1 MKKISLLILA
11 MVLGISAHA
20 QTIHWLTF
28 IDTTDDNV
36 GRIDILGRQVL
47 YNRFV
52 NVINAALAPAG
63 YSSDIQDYYGT
74 RTTPENCKEAVQ
86 NLKCDEKDI
95 IVFYYIG
102 HGTRAKS
109 DPTPYPQMLL
119 ASTNIDKFIPL
130 SWVNDQL
137 KKKGARLAVTIGMCC
152 NVVQDVTSKVSPTFS
167 VNYGNTYV
175 DDAAIKN
182 IQKLFLENT
191 GNIIVSSAS
200 PSQSSIAIP
209 VTTDIVPAGKYIDLF
224 TTSLI
229 HVFDHHLKNNK
240 SITWEAVLDNLK
252 EYVNDASIG
261 RQTPIYEANINGA
274 KRVEGD
280 KRRADTDKTPL
291 TQNDDNDE
299 RVNRM
304 VRLLDLIVDSSLK
317 EEQRM
322 VGAALFKVAFL
333 ADDAEVKIL
342 AQDGDLV
349 VDKESGTTFID
360 RISTSRLLLKVA
372 IESCKYVSDGES
384 IKVKEMK
391 VREIYKKKENK

>member
-1 MKKISLLILA
+1 MKKTVLMIMA
-11 MVLGISAHA
+11 MVMALTMQA

-74 RTTPENCKEAVQ
+74 RTTPENCKDAIQ
-86 NLKCDEKDI
+86 NLKCDDKDI

-102 HGTRAKS
+102 HGTRAKD

-175 DDAAIKN
+175 DDAAINN

-240 SITWEAVLDNLK
+240 NITWEAVLDNLK

-261 RQTPIYEANINGA
+261 RQTPIYEANINGS
-274 KRVEGD
+274 KRVDGG
-280 KRRADTDKTPL
+280 KRQTGQDETPL
-291 TQNDDNDE
+291 NQNDGDDE
-299 RVNRM
+299 KLNRM

-317 EEQRM
+317 EEERM

-349 VDKESGTTFID
+349 VDKETGEDFID
-360 RISTSRLLLKVA
+360 RISTSHILLKVA
-372 IESCKYVSDGES
+372 IESCKYVSDGDK
-384 IKVKEMK
+384 IKVKEMR
-391 VREIYKKKENK
+391 VREIYKKKGIK

>member
-1 MKKISLLILA
+1 MKKIVFTIMT
-11 MVLGISAHA
+11 MVVALTMQA

-47 YNRFV
+47 YNRFI

-63 YSSDIQDYYGT
+63 YDSDIQDFYGT
-74 RTTPENCKEAVQ
+74 RTTPENCKNAVQ

-95 IVFYYIG
+95 VVFYYIG

-119 ASTNIDKFIPL
+119 TSSNIDKFIPL

-137 KKKGARLAVTIGMCC
+137 KKKGARLVVTIGMCC
-152 NVVQDVTSKVSPTFS
+152 NVVQDVTSKISPTFS
-167 VNYGNTYV
+167 INYGNTYV
-175 DDAAIKN
+175 DDAAIEN
-182 IQKLFLENT
+182 IQKLFLENK

-209 VTTDIVPAGKYIDLF
+209 VTTDIVPVGKYIDLF

-240 SITWEAVLDNLK
+240 NITWEAVLDNLK

-274 KRVEGD
+274 KRVEG
-280 KRRADTDKTPL
+280 KRDTEPDKTPI
-291 TQNDDNDE
+291 TKEENDDE
-299 RVNRM
+299 RLNRM
-304 VRLLDLIVDSSLK
+304 VKLLDLIVNSNLR
-317 EEQRM
+317 EETRM
-322 VGAALFKVAFL
+322 TGATLFKTRFL

-342 AQDGDLV
+342 SQDGDIV
-349 VDKESGTTFID
+349 VDKESGDTFID

-372 IESCKYVSDGES
+372 IESCKYISDGES
-384 IKVKEMK
+384 IKIKEMK
-391 VREIYKKKENK
+391 VREIYKNKDNK

>member
-1 MKKISLLILA
+1 MKKIGLLILTMA
-11 MVLGISAHA
+11 FAITTQA

-47 YNRFV
+47 YNRFI
-52 NVINAALAPAG
+52 NVINAALAPVG
-63 YSSDIQDYYGT
+63 YSSDIQDFYGT
-74 RTTPENCKEAVQ
+74 RTTPENCKDAVE
-86 NLKCDEKDI
+86 NLRCDEKDI
-95 IVFYYIG
+95 VVFYYIG

-274 KRVEGD
+274 ARVEG
-280 KRRADTDKTPL
+280 KKQTEPDKTPL
-291 TQNDDNDE
+291 TQNDGDDE
-299 RVNRM
+299 KLNKM
-304 VRLLDLIVDSSLK
+304 VRMLDLIVDSSLK
-317 EEQRM
+317 EETRM
-322 VGAALFKVAFL
+322 AGAALFKVAFL
-333 ADDAEVKIL
+333 ADNAEVKIL

-349 VDKESGTTFID
+349 VDKEDGTTFID
-360 RISTSRLLLKVA
+360 RISTSHLLLKVA
-372 IESCKYVSDGES
+372 IESCKYVTDGET

-391 VREIYKKKENK
+391 VREIYKKKDNK

>member
-1 MKKISLLILA
+1 MKKIGLLILTMA
-11 MVLGISAHA
+11 LAITTQA
-20 QTIHWLTF
+20 QTIHWMTF
-28 IDTTDDNV
+28 IDTTDDDV

-47 YNRFV
+47 YNRFI

-63 YSSDIQDYYGT
+63 YSSDIQDFYGT
-74 RTTPENCKEAVQ
+74 RTTPENCKNAVAS
-86 NLKCDEKDI
+86 LKCDEKDI
-95 IVFYYIG
+95 VVFYYIG

-137 KKKGARLAVTIGMCC
+137 KTKGALLAVTIGMCC

-175 DDAAIKN
+175 EDVAIKN

-229 HVFDHHLKNNK
+229 HVFDHHVKNNK
-240 SITWEAVLDNLK
+240 SITWETVLDNLK
-252 EYVNDASIG
+252 EYVNDASVG

-274 KRVEGD
+274 ARVES
-280 KRRADTDKTPL
+280 KRQTEPDTTPL
-291 TQNDDNDE
+291 NKNDDEDE
-299 RVNRM
+299 KLNKM
-304 VRLLDLIVDSSLK
+304 VRLLDIIVDSSVK
-317 EEQRM
+317 EETRM
-322 VGAALFKVAFL
+322 AGALLFKAAYL
-333 ADDAEVKIL
+333 ADDSEVKIL
-342 AQDGDLV
+342 AQDSNLV
-349 VDKESGTTFID
+349 VDKELGETFID
-360 RISTSRLLLKVA
+360 RISTSHLLLKVA
-372 IESCKYVSDGES
+372 IESCNFVTDGET

-391 VREIYKKKENK
+391 VREIYIKK

>member
-1 MKKISLLILA
+1 MKKIGLLILTMA
-11 MVLGISAHA
+11 LAITTQA
-20 QTIHWLTF
+20 QTIHWMTF
-28 IDTTDDNV
+28 IDTTDDDV

-47 YNRFV
+47 YNRFI

-63 YSSDIQDYYGT
+63 YSSDIQDFYGT
-74 RTTPENCKEAVQ
+74 RTTPENCKDAVAS
-86 NLKCDEKDI
+86 LKCDEKDI
-95 IVFYYIG
+95 VVFYYIG

-137 KKKGARLAVTIGMCC
+137 KTKGARLAVTIGMCC

-175 DDAAIKN
+175 EDVAIKN

-229 HVFDHHLKNNK
+229 HVFDHHVKNNK
-240 SITWEAVLDNLK
+240 SITWETVLDNLK
-252 EYVNDASIG
+252 EYVNDASVG

-274 KRVEGD
+274 ARVES
-280 KRRADTDKTPL
+280 KRQTEPDTTPL
-291 TQNDDNDE
+291 NKNDDEDE
-299 RVNRM
+299 KLNKM
-304 VRLLDLIVDSSLK
+304 VRLLDIIVDSSVK
-317 EEQRM
+317 EETRM
-322 VGAALFKVAFL
+322 AGALLFKAAYL
-333 ADDAEVKIL
+333 ADDSEVKIL
-342 AQDGDLV
+342 AQDSNLV
-349 VDKESGTTFID
+349 VDKELGETFID
-360 RISTSRLLLKVA
+360 RISTSHLLLKVA
-372 IESCKYVSDGES
+372 IESCNFVTDGET

-391 VREIYKKKENK
+391 VREIYIKK

>member
-1 MKKISLLILA
+1 MKKTVLTIMA
-11 MVLGISAHA
+11 MVMALTMQA

-63 YSSDIQDYYGT
+63 YGSDIQDFYGT
-74 RTTPENCKEAVQ
+74 RTTPENCKNAVQ
-86 NLKCDEKDI
+86 NLKCGEKDI

-191 GNIIVSSAS
+191 GNIIISSAS

-240 SITWEAVLDNLK
+240 SITWKAVLDNLK

-274 KRVEGD
+274 KRVEGKRNTEPD
-280 KRRADTDKTPL
+280 KNPIARGDSD
-291 TQNDDNDE
+291 DE
-299 RVNRM
+299 RLNRM
-304 VRLLDLIVDSSLK
+304 VKMLDLIVDSNLK
-317 EEQRM
+317 EEARM
-322 VGAALFKVAFL
+322 AGAALFKTAFL
-333 ADDAEVKIL
+333 ADGAEVKIL
-342 AQDGDLV
+342 SQDGDMV
-349 VDKESGTTFID
+349 VDKESGITFID

-372 IESCKYVSDGES
+372 VESCKYISDGES
-384 IKVKEMK
+384 VKIKEMR
-391 VREIYKKKENK
+391 VREIYKTKDNK

>member
-1 MKKISLLILA
+1 MKKIGLLILTMA
-11 MVLGISAHA
+11 LAITTQA
-20 QTIHWLTF
+20 QTIHWMTF
-28 IDTTDDNV
+28 IDTTDDDV

-47 YNRFV
+47 YNRFI

-63 YSSDIQDYYGT
+63 YSSDIQDFYGT
-74 RTTPENCKEAVQ
+74 RTTPENCKNAVAS
-86 NLKCDEKDI
+86 LKCDEKDI
-95 IVFYYIG
+95 VVFYYIG

-137 KKKGARLAVTIGMCC
+137 KTKGARLAVTLGMCC

-175 DDAAIKN
+175 EDVAIKN

-229 HVFDHHLKNNK
+229 HVFDHHVKNNK
-240 SITWEAVLDNLK
+240 SITWETVLDNLK
-252 EYVNDASIG
+252 EYVNDASVG

-274 KRVEGD
+274 ARVES
-280 KRRADTDKTPL
+280 KRQTEPDTTPL
-291 TQNDDNDE
+291 NKNDDEDE
-299 RVNRM
+299 KLNKM
-304 VRLLDLIVDSSLK
+304 VRLLDIIVDSSVK
-317 EEQRM
+317 EETRM
-322 VGAALFKVAFL
+322 AGALLFKAAYL
-333 ADDAEVKIL
+333 ADDSEVKIL
-342 AQDGDLV
+342 AQDSNLV
-349 VDKESGTTFID
+349 VDKELGETFID
-360 RISTSRLLLKVA
+360 RISTSHLLLKVA
-372 IESCKYVSDGES
+372 IESCNFVTDGET

-391 VREIYKKKENK
+391 VREIYIKK

>member
-1 MKKISLLILA
+1 
-11 MVLGISAHA
+11 MVVALTMQA

-47 YNRFV
+47 YNRFI

-63 YSSDIQDYYGT
+63 YDSDIQDFYGT
-74 RTTPENCKEAVQ
+74 RTTPENCKNAVQ

-95 IVFYYIG
+95 VVFYYIG

-119 ASTNIDKFIPL
+119 TSSNIDKFIPL

-137 KKKGARLAVTIGMCC
+137 KKKGARLVVTIGMCC
-152 NVVQDVTSKVSPTFS
+152 NVVQDVTSKISPTFS
-167 VNYGNTYV
+167 INYGNTYV
-175 DDAAIKN
+175 DDAAIEN
-182 IQKLFLENT
+182 IQKLFLENK

-209 VTTDIVPAGKYIDLF
+209 VTTDIVPVGKYIDLF

-240 SITWEAVLDNLK
+240 NITWEAVLDNLK

-274 KRVEGD
+274 KRVEG
-280 KRRADTDKTPL
+280 KRDTEPDKTPI
-291 TQNDDNDE
+291 TKEENDDE
-299 RVNRM
+299 RLNRM
-304 VRLLDLIVDSSLK
+304 VKLLDLIVNSNLR
-317 EEQRM
+317 EETRM
-322 VGAALFKVAFL
+322 TGATLFKTRFL

-342 AQDGDLV
+342 SQDGDIV
-349 VDKESGTTFID
+349 VDKESGDTFID

-372 IESCKYVSDGES
+372 IESCKYISDGES
-384 IKVKEMK
+384 IKIKEMK
-391 VREIYKKKENK
+391 VREIYKNKDNK

>member
-1 MKKISLLILA
+1 
-11 MVLGISAHA
+11 MVVALTMQA

-28 IDTTDDNV
+28 IDTTDDYV

-47 YNRFV
+47 YNRFI

-63 YSSDIQDYYGT
+63 YDSDIQDFYGT
-74 RTTPENCKEAVQ
+74 RTTPENCKNAVQ

-95 IVFYYIG
+95 VVFYYIG

-119 ASTNIDKFIPL
+119 TSSNIDKFIPL

-137 KKKGARLAVTIGMCC
+137 KKKGARLVVTIGMCC
-152 NVVQDVTSKVSPTFS
+152 NVVQDVTSKISPTFS
-167 VNYGNTYV
+167 INYGNTYV
-175 DDAAIKN
+175 DDAAIEN
-182 IQKLFLENT
+182 IQKLFLENK

-209 VTTDIVPAGKYIDLF
+209 VTTDIVPVGKYIDLF

-240 SITWEAVLDNLK
+240 NITWEAVLDNLK

-274 KRVEGD
+274 KRVEG
-280 KRRADTDKTPL
+280 KRDTEPDKTPI
-291 TQNDDNDE
+291 TKEENDDE
-299 RVNRM
+299 RLNRM
-304 VRLLDLIVDSSLK
+304 VKLLDLIVNSNLR
-317 EEQRM
+317 EETRM
-322 VGAALFKVAFL
+322 TGATLFKTRFL

-342 AQDGDLV
+342 SQDGDIV
-349 VDKESGTTFID
+349 VDKESGDTFID

-372 IESCKYVSDGES
+372 IESCKYISDGES
-384 IKVKEMK
+384 IKIKEMK
-391 VREIYKKKENK
+391 VREIYKNKDNK

>member
-1 MKKISLLILA
+1 MKKIVFTIMT
-11 MVLGISAHA
+11 MVVALTMQA

-28 IDTTDDNV
+28 IDTTDDYV

-47 YNRFV
+47 YNRFI

-63 YSSDIQDYYGT
+63 YDSDIQDFYGT
-74 RTTPENCKEAVQ
+74 RTTPENCKNAVQ

-95 IVFYYIG
+95 VVFYYIG

-119 ASTNIDKFIPL
+119 TSSNIDKFIPL

-137 KKKGARLAVTIGMCC
+137 KKKGARLVVTIGMCC
-152 NVVQDVTSKVSPTFS
+152 NVVQDVTSKISPTFS
-167 VNYGNTYV
+167 INYGNTYV
-175 DDAAIKN
+175 DDAAIEN
-182 IQKLFLENT
+182 IQKLFLENK

-209 VTTDIVPAGKYIDLF
+209 VTTDIVPVGKYIDLF

-240 SITWEAVLDNLK
+240 NITWEAVLDNLK

-274 KRVEGD
+274 KRVEG
-280 KRRADTDKTPL
+280 KRDTEPDKTPI
-291 TQNDDNDE
+291 TKEENDDE
-299 RVNRM
+299 RLNRM
-304 VRLLDLIVDSSLK
+304 VKLLDLIVNSNLR
-317 EEQRM
+317 EETRM
-322 VGAALFKVAFL
+322 TGATLFKTRFL

-342 AQDGDLV
+342 SQDGDIV
-349 VDKESGTTFID
+349 VDKESGDTFID

-372 IESCKYVSDGES
+372 IESCKYISDGES
-384 IKVKEMK
+384 IKIKEMK
-391 VREIYKKKENK
+391 VREIYKNKDNK

>member
-1 MKKISLLILA
+1 MKKIGLLILTMA
-11 MVLGISAHA
+11 LAITTQA
-20 QTIHWLTF
+20 QTIHWMTF
-28 IDTTDDNV
+28 IDTTDDDV

-47 YNRFV
+47 YNRFI

-63 YSSDIQDYYGT
+63 YSSDIQDFYGT
-74 RTTPENCKEAVQ
+74 RTTPENCKNAVAS
-86 NLKCDEKDI
+86 LKCDEKDI
-95 IVFYYIG
+95 VVFYYIG

-137 KKKGARLAVTIGMCC
+137 KTKGARLAVTIGMCC

-175 DDAAIKN
+175 EDVAIKN

-229 HVFDHHLKNNK
+229 HVFDHHVKNNK
-240 SITWEAVLDNLK
+240 SITWETVLDNLK
-252 EYVNDASIG
+252 EYVNDASVG

-274 KRVEGD
+274 ARVESKGQTEP
-280 KRRADTDKTPL
+280 DTTPL
-291 TQNDDNDE
+291 NKNDDEDE
-299 RVNRM
+299 KLNKM
-304 VRLLDLIVDSSLK
+304 VRLLDIIVDSSVK
-317 EEQRM
+317 EETRM
-322 VGAALFKVAFL
+322 AGALLFKAAYL
-333 ADDAEVKIL
+333 ADDSEVKIL
-342 AQDGDLV
+342 AQDSNLV
-349 VDKESGTTFID
+349 VDKELGETFID
-360 RISTSRLLLKVA
+360 RISTSHLLLKVA
-372 IESCKYVSDGES
+372 IESCNFVTDGET

-391 VREIYKKKENK
+391 VREIYIKK

>member
-1 MKKISLLILA
+1 MKKIGLLILTMA
-11 MVLGISAHA
+11 LAITTQA
-20 QTIHWLTF
+20 QTIHWMTF
-28 IDTTDDNV
+28 IDTTDDDV

-47 YNRFV
+47 YNRFI

-63 YSSDIQDYYGT
+63 YSSDIQDFYGT
-74 RTTPENCKEAVQ
+74 RTTPENCKNAVAS
-86 NLKCDEKDI
+86 LKCDEKDI
-95 IVFYYIG
+95 VVFYYIG

-137 KKKGARLAVTIGMCC
+137 KTKGARLAVTIGMCC

-175 DDAAIKN
+175 EDVAIKN

-229 HVFDHHLKNNK
+229 HVFDHHVKNNK
-240 SITWEAVLDNLK
+240 SITWETVLDNLK
-252 EYVNDASIG
+252 EYVNDASVG

-274 KRVEGD
+274 ARVES
-280 KRRADTDKTPL
+280 KRQTEPDTTPL
-291 TQNDDNDE
+291 NKNDDEDE
-299 RVNRM
+299 KLNKM
-304 VRLLDLIVDSSLK
+304 VRLLDIIVDSSVK
-317 EEQRM
+317 EETRM
-322 VGAALFKVAFL
+322 AGALLFKAAYL
-333 ADDAEVKIL
+333 ADDSEVKIL
-342 AQDGDLV
+342 AQDSNLV
-349 VDKESGTTFID
+349 VDKELGETFID
-360 RISTSRLLLKVA
+360 RISTSHLLLKVA
-372 IESCKYVSDGES
+372 IESCNFVTDGET

-391 VREIYKKKENK
+391 VREIYIKK